1 MATLLEAGLL
11 SHFNSFFI
19 FLFVIIVVY
28 SILTK
33 IKIFGEN
40 SGLNFGIAII
50 LGVLFASSSYAS
62 KIFQYATPWIVF
74 LFIAVIFMEIASR
87 LMGNNPEKSIIHN
100 TASVTI
106 ILILIGII
114 LMIAAGQ
121 VSKERTEKLEKT
133 GVIEPGTNPVL
144 SFPQKVGETLRQ
156 PAILGLIVVMLVAT
170 FAIMLLS
177 HEAK

>member
-11 SHFNSFFI
+11 GNFNSFFI
-19 FLFVIIVVY
+19 FLFVIIAIY

-33 IKIFGEN
+33 IKFFGEN

-74 LFIAVIFMEIASR
+74 LFITIIFLEIASR

-100 TASVTI
+100 TASITI

-114 LMIAAGQ
+114 LVISAGQ
-121 VSKERTEKLEKT
+121 VSREKTEKLEKT
-133 GVIEPGTNPVL
+133 GVIEPGTSPIL
-144 SFPQKVGETLRQ
+144 SFPEKVGETLRQ
-156 PAILGLIVVMLVAT
+156 PAILGLILVMLIAV

>member
-114 LMIAAGQ
+114 LMIEGMK
-121 VSKERTEKLEKT
+121 V
-133 GVIEPGTNPVL
+133 
-144 SFPQKVGETLRQ
+144 QKNLKKREL
-156 PAILGLIVVMLVAT
+156 
-170 FAIMLLS
+170 
-177 HEAK
+177 

>member
-40 SGLNFGIAII
+40 NGLNFGIAII

-74 LFIAVIFMEIASR
+74 LFIVVIFLEIASR
-87 LMGNNPEKSIIHN
+87 LMGNSPEKSILHN
-100 TASVTI
+100 VTSI
-106 ILILIGII
+106 SIVLILIGII
-114 LMIAAGQ
+114 LMISAGQ
-121 VSKERTEKLEKT
+121 VSREKTEKLEKT
-133 GVIEPGTNPVL
+133 GIIEIGTNPVL
-144 SFPQKVGETLRQ
+144 SFPEKVGETLRQ
-156 PAILGLIVVMLVAT
+156 PAILGLILVMLIAT

-177 HEAK
+177 HEQ